1 MGYFRTFVSGIW
13 GGVCIALGGVAF
25 LSLESNILGA
35 LFFTVGL
42 FTICTMGLSLFTGK
56 VCYVF
61 QRDKIYAANLPL
73 IWLGNLAGT
82 VILGLLVQA
91 TRSADNLVA
100 RAQSVCA
107 AKLGDSWLS
116 LFLLGVLCNI
126 FIYIAVE
133 GFSQNPH
140 QIGKYLSLFFG
151 VMVFIL
157 CGYEHCVA
165 DMFYFHHGRG
175 LERRRLP
182 AAHRH
187 HPGQRSRRS
196 TLPPGA
202 AVPVR
207 REAGIGKGGCRQS
220 QIGPGQ
226 TTVLGFGLEWGKGA
240 DMGFPQQ
247 WEMAYAA

>member
-25 LSLESNILGA
+25 LSLESNMLGA

-107 AKLGDSWLS
+107 VKLGDSWLS

-126 FIYIAVE
+126 FIYIA
-133 GFSQNPH
+133 G
-140 QIGKYLSLFFG
+140 
-151 VMVFIL
+151 
-157 CGYEHCVA
+157 
-165 DMFYFHHGRG
+165 G
-175 LERRRLP
+175 L
-182 AAHRH
+182 
-187 HPGQRSRRS
+187 
-196 TLPPGA
+196 
-202 AVPVR
+202 
-207 REAGIGKGGCRQS
+207 
-220 QIGPGQ
+220 
-226 TTVLGFGLEWGKGA
+226 
-240 DMGFPQQ
+240 
-247 WEMAYAA
+247 